1 MNAALDFTVLAAAY
15 SASIVWCIALVL
27 PSRPYAMRERLE
39 PSTADVTD
47 VADFGDITVLIP
59 ARNEATSI
67 QRTLAAVSEQSGAA
81 SVVVVDDQS
90 TDATAK
96 IATETLG
103 TATVVTGEPPP
114 PGWIGKV
121 WALEQ
126 GLRTVRTPFVLLL
139 DADIELRPGIIAALK
154 NKAIHERLAMVS
166 LLANLNTQR
175 FWERVLVP
183 AYVYF
188 FKFMYPFALVNSAT
202 SRTAAAAGGCILIRR
217 KALEEIGGFASLKS
231 AIIDDCT
238 LAKQVKSA
246 GHGIWLGVSKSA
258 VSHREYANWI
268 DIWNLVTRSAFAELK
283 FSTLRLLLCT
293 LAMLWL
299 FISVPLAVLMYSGV
313 PAYIAAA
320 GTLAMFMTYVPVLRF
335 YKLWAGRAVTLP
347 LVALL
352 YLAMTWHSAVRYWFG
367 TRTVWK
373 SRSYESRPPD
383 MPLE

>member
-1 MNAALDFTVLAAAY
+1 MNAALDLTLLAAAY
-15 SASIVWCIALVL
+15 SASIVWCLALLL
-27 PSRPYAMRERLE
+27 PSRPFGMRERLE
-39 PSTADVTD
+39 PSKPD
-47 VADFGDITVLIP
+47 VADLDDITVLIP
-59 ARNEATSI
+59 ARNEATTI
-67 QRTLAAVSEQSGAA
+67 QRTLVAVGDQRGAA
-81 SVVVVDDQS
+81 PVVIVDDQS
-90 TDATAK
+90 TDATARV
-96 IATETLG
+96 ARETLN

-126 GLRTVRTPFVLLL
+126 GLRTVQTPFVLLL

-154 NKAIHERLAMVS
+154 NKAVHERLAMVS

-175 FWERVLVP
+175 FWERILVP

-188 FKFMYPFALVNSAT
+188 FKFMYPFALVNSVS

-217 KALEEIGGFASLKS
+217 EVLEEIGGFASLKS

-238 LAKQVKSA
+238 LAKQVKAA
-246 GHGIWLGVSKSA
+246 GHGIWLGVSKS
-258 VSHREYANWI
+258 VISHREYANWV
-268 DIWNLVTRSAFAELK
+268 DILNLVTRSAFAELK
-283 FSTLRLLLCT
+283 FSTMRLLLCT

-299 FISVPLAVLMYSGV
+299 FICIPLVLLIYSGV

-320 GTLAMFMTYVPVLRF
+320 GMLAMFMTYVPILRF
-335 YKLWAGRAVTLP
+335 YKLWAGRALTLP

-373 SRSYESRPPD
+373 GRCYESRPRNVP
-383 MPLE
+383 

>member
-1 MNAALDFTVLAAAY
+1 VNAALDFTFLAAAY
-15 SASIVWCIALVL
+15 SASIVWCRALLL
-27 PSRPYAMRERLE
+27 PSRPFDMRERLE
-39 PSTADVTD
+39 PSKPD
-47 VADFGDITVLIP
+47 VADLDDITVLIP
-59 ARNEATSI
+59 ARNEAATI
-67 QRTLAAVSEQSGAA
+67 QRTLVAVGDQRGAA
-81 SVVVVDDQS
+81 PVVIIDDQS
-90 TDATAK
+90 TDATARV
-96 IATETLG
+96 ARETLN

-126 GLRTVRTPFVLLL
+126 GLRTVQTPFVLLL

-154 NKAIHERLAMVS
+154 NKAVHERLEMVS
-166 LLANLNTQR
+166 LLANLNTRR
-175 FWERVLVP
+175 FWERILMP

-188 FKFMYPFALVNSAT
+188 FKFMYPFALVNSVS

-217 KALEEIGGFASLKS
+217 EVLEEIGGFASLKS

-238 LAKQVKSA
+238 LAKQVKAA
-246 GHGIWLGVSKSA
+246 GHGIWLGVSKS
-258 VSHREYANWI
+258 VISHREYANWV
-268 DIWNLVTRSAFAELK
+268 DILNLVTRSAFAELK
-283 FSTLRLLLCT
+283 FSTMRLLLCT

-299 FISVPLAVLMYSGV
+299 FICVPLVLLIYSGV

-320 GTLAMFMTYVPVLRF
+320 GMLAMFMTYVPVLRF
-335 YKLWAGRAVTLP
+335 YKLWAGRALTLP

-373 SRSYESRPPD
+373 GRCYESRPRNVP
-383 MPLE
+383 